1 MEKKLDKCK
10 VLTDQQNNMMKSA
23 KLEKATNIGLELTTN
38 FALGTIKNIVTKSLK
53 DNDKNK

>member
-1 MEKKLDKCK
+1 MLILQLKEWKKKLDKGK

-38 FALGTIKNIVTKSLK
+38 FALGTIKI
-53 DNDKNK
+53 